1 MPKKLDKYLCDGK
14 DHISEEY
21 GLKRILEYASFPDL
35 ITYPVEDLKKVLP
48 AINMDGLRTSRKRK
62 TSVKLI
68 LPFVPDAQSWED
80 IINRLI
86 KA

>member
-1 MPKKLDKYLCDGK
+1 MPKKLDKYFWDGK

-21 GLKRILEYASFPDL
+21 RLKRILEYASFPDL

-48 AINMDGLRTSRKRK
+48 AIDIDGLRTSRKRK
-62 TSVKLI
+62 AFIKLI
-68 LPFVPDAQSWED
+68 MPFVPDAQSWED
-80 IINRLI
+80 MIHKLI